1 MEKQNVTLSLSKN
14 VLRKAKLLAV
24 RRGASLS
31 GLLVEALTQLVE
43 REDAY
48 MEAQRRHLAC
58 LDQASDMGTLGH
70 VPTTRE
76 TLHERS

>member
-1 MEKQNVTLSLSKN
+1 MEKQNVTLSLSKSI
-14 VLRKAKLLAV
+14 LLKAKLIAV

-31 GLLVEALTQLVE
+31 GLMVEALTQLVE

-58 LDQASDMGTLGH
+58 LDQGADMGTAGQA
-70 VPTTRE
+70 TIARE
-76 TLHERS
+76 ALHERI